1 MRYTTYFLYPKRGT
15 FELLIF
21 LIFFAFS
28 ATAQVGIGTDS
39 PAASSALQIDST
51 TGGFVPPRM
60 TNMQMDDIPTPL
72 EGSIIYNTTFSAL
85 FLYSSGTWNN
95 ITRPDLPSIVLSKD
109 WGENDDNNLV
119 NTEVNT
125 YYNFPLNQ
133 DEIASTEENFF
144 AVTANGTVEVKKSG
158 NYMIT
163 AGFSVNSLPIGGH
176 KYIIGV
182 YRNNT
187 SNLIGY
193 LVRGNVVMESNEE
206 FGTSGVMTFPFNAKD
221 KIILRYVLNNDGMQ
235 LDARFFKIG
244 VIKI

>member
-1 MRYTTYFLYPKRGT
+1 MNNTTQAYPKVGAISILIII
-15 FELLIF
+15 LL
-21 LIFFAFS
+21 
-28 ATAQVGIGTDS
+28 ATMPIMAQVGIGTTT
-39 PAASSALQIDST
+39 PEPSSALQIDST

-60 TNMQMDDIPTPL
+60 TNEQMNAIPTPL
-72 EGSIIYNTTFSAL
+72 EGSIVYNTTFSAL

-95 ITRPDLPSIVLSKD
+95 ITRPDLPSIVLAKD
-109 WGENDDNNLV
+109 WGANDDNNLV
-119 NTEVNT
+119 QTNTNT
-125 YYNFPLNQ
+125 YYNFPLNV

-144 AVTANGTVEVKKSG
+144 TVTANGTIQVKKDG

-163 AGFSVNSLPIGGH
+163 AGFAVNSLPTGGH

-182 YRNNT
+182 YKNST

-193 LVRGNVVMESNEE
+193 LVRGNVVMEADDE
-206 FGTSGVMTFPFNAKD
+206 FGTSGVMTLPFNAND
-221 KIILRYVLNNDGMQ
+221 KIILRYVLNNGGTS

>member
-1 MRYTTYFLYPKRGT
+1 MKNNTYLYLGKGT
-15 FELLIF
+15 LKLLV
-21 LIFFAFS
+21 FFMFIVLP
-28 ATAQVGIGTDS
+28 ATAQVGIGTVT
-39 PAASSALQIDST
+39 PAPSSALQIDST

-60 TNMQMDDIPTPL
+60 TNTQMNDIPTPL
-72 EGSIIYNTTFSAL
+72 EGSIVYNTTFSAL

-119 NTEVNT
+119 QTGTNT
-125 YYNFPLNQ
+125 YYNFPLNKS
-133 DEIASTEENFF
+133 EIASTEENFF
-144 AVTANGTVEVKKSG
+144 TVTADGTVQVKKSG

-163 AGFSVNSLPIGGH
+163 AGFSVNNLPIDGH

-182 YRNNT
+182 YKNNN

-193 LVRGNVVMESNEE
+193 LVRGNVVMETEDE
-206 FGTSGVMTFPFNAKD
+206 FGTSGVMTFPFNADD
-221 KIILRYVLNNDGMQ
+221 KIIMRYVLNNNGER